1 MGDMNCQPNSEE
13 MLALMKNANL
23 VEPLRDL
30 HTFPSWRPL
39 RNIDH
44 ILVSPSLEVEEVKVL
59 NYPLSDHLPI
69 AMTVRLPA

>member
-1 MGDMNCQPNSEE
+1 MIR
-13 MLALMKNANL
+13 LMKGANL
-23 VEPLRDL
+23 VEPLQDL

-44 ILVSPSLEVEEVKVL
+44 ILVSPSLQVDEIKVL

-69 AMTVRLPA
+69 SMTVRLPA